1 LKGPAKRKGKAKP
14 ARTTSLKEYRAKRD
28 FSLTSEPKPRR
39 SRAHPTGH
47 QFVVQRH
54 AARRLHFDL
63 RLELGGV
70 LKSWAVTRGPSLVSG
85 EKRLAIH
92 TEDHPLD
99 YLTFEG
105 NIPKGE
111 YGGGTMIVW
120 DRGEWVPDGDP
131 EFGLKKGHLAFTLDG
146 GRLKG
151 GWHLV
156 RIRPKRGEK
165 TDPWLLIKSDDEFAR
180 KPGDAEITAQ
190 ETTSAL
196 SGRTSEEVAAAG
208 GLRSDHDG
216 RAKAAK
222 PRTTNLPDIS
232 KIRGARKGLLPV
244 FLEPALASICDKPP
258 SGPRWVHEIK
268 YDGYRMQARIDGAT
282 IRLLTRK
289 ALDWTARFKSVATAL
304 RKLNLGSA
312 LLDGEIV
319 VEDAAGVSRFPLLQE
334 ELSAERQG
342 GFKYYVFD
350 LLYCDGFDL
359 TGATLLDRK
368 ALLQAVLDGAPP
380 DSPIRFSEHLAVDGP
395 TMFEHAGLLGLE
407 GIISKRKDLP
417 YRPGRDDHWL
427 KSKCV
432 AQQEFIVVG
441 YIPSTTAKSL
451 VGSLALAYFE
461 NKELMY
467 AGRVGTGWSLALAK
481 LLRERLEQLVTTRPK
496 FVNALPEGAEKGVRW
511 VKPALVAVVQFRGW
525 SSDRILR
532 QSAFKGL
539 REDRLPE
546 EVTLEAV
553 PKGQSKKSSKRGVD
567 IGGVALTHPDRL
579 LWDDGLTKQALL
591 EFYADIAEW
600 ILPQISGRVLSLL
613 RAPSGTNA
621 KTFFAKHPWPGLSD
635 AVRHIDVGEKQP
647 MLVIDGFDGLASLVQ
662 SGVVEIHPWG
672 SRADNLER
680 PDRLIFDL
688 DPGEDVPW
696 PSVIDAARELRD
708 RLKEVGLVSFVKTS
722 GGKGLHVVVPI
733 EPTVSWDE
741 AKAFTERIAEAMSG
755 DRPDRFLANMSKRLR
770 RGRIFVDYLRNGRG
784 ATAVAAY
791 STRARPQAPVSTP
804 ISWDDLSEGI
814 RADQFTVGN
823 LRERLDFLKS
833 DPWRELGKV
842 RQKLKVR

>member
-1 LKGPAKRKGKAKP
+1 VERKGKAKP
-14 ARTTSLKEYRAKRD
+14 ARDAPLKEYRRKRD

-39 SRAHPTGH
+39 SHAPRGH
-47 QFVVQRH
+47 EFVVQRH
-54 AARRLHFDL
+54 AARRLHYDL

-70 LKSWAVTRGPSLVSG
+70 LKSWAVTRGPSLVPG

-120 DRGEWVPDGDP
+120 DRGEWIPEGDP

-146 GRLKG
+146 SRLKG
-151 GWHLV
+151 RWHLV
-156 RIRPKRGEK
+156 RIRPKAGER
-165 TDPWLLIKSDDEFAR
+165 TEPWLLIKSDDEFAG
-180 KPGDAEITAQ
+180 KPGDAEITEQ
-190 ETTSAL
+190 ETTSYL
-196 SGRTSEEVAAAG
+196 SGRTSEEIATEG
-208 GLRSDHDG
+208 DLRSDHRG
-216 RAKAAK
+216 RAKAAQS
-222 PRTTNLPDIS
+222 RIMDLPDIS

-244 FLEPALASICDKPP
+244 FLELSLASVCDKPP
-258 SGPRWVHEIK
+258 NGPRWVHEIK
-268 YDGYRMQARIDGAT
+268 YDGYRMQARIDGAM

-289 ALDWTARFKSVATAL
+289 ALDWTSRFKSIATAL
-304 RKLNLGSA
+304 KKLNLGSS
-312 LLDGEIV
+312 LFDGEIV
-319 VEDAAGVSRFPLLQE
+319 VEDPSGVSSFPLLQE

-342 GFKYYVFD
+342 RFKYYVFD
-350 LLYCDGFDL
+350 LLYCNGFDL
-359 TGATLLDRK
+359 TRAALLDRK
-368 ALLQAVLDGAPP
+368 SLLQAILETALP
-380 DSPIRFSEHLAVDGP
+380 DSPLKFSEHLEVDGK
-395 TMFEHAGLLGLE
+395 TMFAHAGKLGLE

-417 YRPGRDDHWL
+417 YRAGRDDHWL

-432 AQQEFIVVG
+432 AQQEFIIVG
-441 YIPSTTAKSL
+441 YIPSTTAQSL

-461 NKELMY
+461 DKKLTY

-481 LLRERLEQLVTTRPK
+481 TLRERLEKLVTTRPK
-496 FVNALPEGAEKGVRW
+496 FANSLPEGAEKGVRW
-511 VKPALVAVVQFRGW
+511 VKPTLVAEIQFRGW

-546 EVTLEAV
+546 EVTLETA
-553 PKGQSKKSSKRGVD
+553 PKKGLTRGVD
-567 IGGVALTHPDRL
+567 TSGIALTHPDRL

-600 ILPQISGRVLSLL
+600 ILPHITGRVLSLL
-613 RAPSGTNA
+613 RAPSGTQA
-621 KTFFAKHPWPGLSD
+621 KTFFAKHPWAGLSE
-635 AVRHIDVGEKQP
+635 AVRRVDVGEKQP

-672 SRADNLER
+672 SRANDLER

-688 DPGEDVPW
+688 DPGDDVDW
-696 PSVIDAARELRD
+696 PSVIEAANELRE
-708 RLKEVGLVSFVKTS
+708 RLEDVELMSFVKTS
-722 GGKGLHVVVPI
+722 GGKGLHIVAPI

-741 AKAFTERIAEAMSG
+741 AKAFTQKIAEAMSK
-755 DRPDRFLANMSKRLR
+755 DRPDRFIANMSKRLR
-770 RGRIFVDYLRNGRG
+770 EGRIFVDYLRNGRG
-784 ATAVAAY
+784 APAVAAEE
-791 STRARPQAPVSTP
+791 TRARLHAPVSTP
-804 ISWDDLSEGI
+804 VSWEDLSDGI
-814 RADQFTVGN
+814 RPDQFNVGN
-823 LRERLDFLKS
+823 LRERLDFLKR

-842 RQKLKVR
+842 RQTLKVS